1 MLWLFFIVV
10 TTLNLVLGIV
20 TAMYL
25 RRQLEL
31 VHADQA
37 AEAAKQASA
46 AQPSEAGGRR
56 NRAKAKRRAETPSAA
71 TPPYPP
77 SPTPTA
83 EDSEELPADLAE
95 LRKSLG
101 LQNPADSNPGQSP
114 PTPDAANEATQDAA
128 SAADNWA
135 AMTADIAETAV
146 PPGFLGPVSDEDSST
161 DGSAETS
168 PPELS
173 TASETADETPPP
185 SARQEDA
192 AADATCNDIEFL
204 ATALERNAFWEKTL
218 VNLDEE
224 LRRAESPNAPG
235 IADQWNRILK
245 QGQDYLADLSALR
258 EQSRREDTPP
268 PDVALVRDEIWADWD
283 AAVAEM
289 TGVTQELAMLD
300 VRGDPDATRR
310 QLRVILNR
318 LLSAAY
324 RLRDRMQAAY
334 AARALCEDMTSAVI
348 PGPRTDEQTDFLT
361 PLGLQLHL
369 APWWEAGGRQ
379 RRPLLGALLDA
390 DRIRDWN
397 ERLGHPVVN
406 EVAAALARFIREIP
420 RQEVHFAR
428 LGIAEFLL
436 LSSDLDARS
445 WTQLVEKIRQSV
457 ETATFEYRGQP
468 MQLTLAAAV
477 TELTSDDTSQTFLE
491 RLHEALAEA
500 KRAGGNRTYSD
511 FGRGPTPVVPA
522 NIPVREQIVHV
533 ESPDAEPVAATS
545 WPKEF

>member
-10 TTLNLVLGIV
+10 TTLNLVLGTL

-37 AEAAKQASA
+37 AEAAKKASA
-46 AQPSEAGGRR
+46 AQPSEAGGGRK
-56 NRAKAKRRAETPSAA
+56 RAKAERQAETPSTA

-83 EDSEELPADLAE
+83 EASEELPADLAE

-101 LQNPADSNPGQSP
+101 LQDPANSDPGQSP
-114 PTPDAANEATQDAA
+114 PKPEAASEATQDAA

-146 PPGFLGPVSDEDSST
+146 PPGFLEPVPGEDSST
-161 DGSAETS
+161 DGSAATS
-168 PPELS
+168 PPES
-173 TASETADETPPP
+173 TTASETADETPPP
-185 SARQEDA
+185 SVRQEDTVT
-192 AADATCNDIEFL
+192 DATCDDIEFL
-204 ATALERNAFWEKTL
+204 ATALSRNAYWEKTL
-218 VNLDEE
+218 VDLDEE
-224 LRRAESPNAPG
+224 LRRAETPNAPE

-258 EQSRREDTPP
+258 ERSRREDSPP

-289 TGVTQELAMLD
+289 TGVTQELALLD
-300 VRGDPDATRR
+300 VRGDPDTTRR

-334 AARALCEDMTSAVI
+334 AARALCEDMASAAI

-369 APWWEAGGRQ
+369 APWWGVGGRQ

-397 ERLGHPVVN
+397 DRLGHPVVN

-436 LSSDLDARS
+436 VSSDLDARS

-468 MQLTLAAAV
+468 TQLTLAAAV

-511 FGRGPTPVVPA
+511 FGRGPTPLVPA

-545 WPKEF
+545 

>member
-10 TTLNLVLGIV
+10 TTLNLILGVI
-20 TAMYL
+20 TAMYI
-25 RRQLEL
+25 RRQLDL
-31 VHADQA
+31 VRADQA

-46 AQPSEAGGRR
+46 APPSSARSGKKRPNADRRTEAP
-56 NRAKAKRRAETPSAA
+56 TAA
-71 TPPYPP
+71 TPQA
-77 SPTPTA
+77 SPTSTPA
-83 EDSEELPADLAE
+83 DEPGEELPADLAE

-101 LQNPADSNPGQSP
+101 LQDPVDSDPGQSP
-114 PTPDAANEATQDAA
+114 PTPDAASEATQDAA

-135 AMTADIAETAV
+135 AMTADIAGTAI
-146 PPGFLGPVSDEDSST
+146 PPGFLEQVSGEDSST
-161 DGSAETS
+161 DGNFEPP
-168 PPELS
+168 PPESS
-173 TASETADETPPP
+173 TASETTSETPP
-185 SARQEDA
+185 SSVRQEGTVT
-192 AADATCNDIEFL
+192 DATCSDIEFL

-224 LRRAESPNAPG
+224 LRRAESPNAPE

-268 PDVALVRDEIWADWD
+268 PDVALVRDEIWADCD

-289 TGVTQELAMLD
+289 TGVTQELALLD

-310 QLRVILNR
+310 QLRVVLNR

-334 AARALCEDMTSAVI
+334 AARALCEDMASAAI
-348 PGPRTDEQTDFLT
+348 PGPRTDEQTGFLT
-361 PLGLQLHL
+361 PLGLQMHL
-369 APWWEAGGRQ
+369 APWWEAAGRK

-406 EVAAALARFIREIP
+406 DVAVALARFIREIP

-436 LSSDLDARS
+436 LSSDMDARS

-457 ETATFEYRGQP
+457 ETTTFEYRGQP
-468 MQLTLAAAV
+468 IQLTLAAAV

-491 RLHEALAEA
+491 RLQEALAEA
-500 KRAGGNRTYSD
+500 KRAGGNRTYSNS
-511 FGRGPTPVVPA
+511 GRGPTPVVPA
-522 NIPVREQIVHV
+522 NIPVRERTVHV
-533 ESPDAEPVAATS
+533 ESPDAEPVTAA
-545 WPKEF
+545 P